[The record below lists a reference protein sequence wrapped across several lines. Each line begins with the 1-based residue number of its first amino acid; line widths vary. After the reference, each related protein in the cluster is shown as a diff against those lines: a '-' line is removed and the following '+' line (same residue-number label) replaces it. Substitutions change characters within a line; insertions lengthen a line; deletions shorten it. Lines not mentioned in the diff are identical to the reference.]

1 MTIPTDSRQPH
12 IYPDA
17 KTAPEPFLLICPD
30 SVNYLTPNL
39 ACFCPDK
46 NRPTGSKSSN
56 FVRTGERPVRAYS
69 RVLQSV
75 VPSSIRSITLI
86 PCKDRSLAI
95 LDEASVLDFIRSDHG
110 PMRWGVPFPSIH
122 SYSEAFCFHFCVLQS
137 WSGMLNVPCQRKCQI
152 VCKM

>member
-1 MTIPTDSRQPH
+1 MTIPTDSRPH

-17 KTAPEPFLLICPD
+17 KMAPKPFLLICPD

-69 RVLQSV
+69 RVLVQYPERNKTCTV
-75 VPSSIRSITLI
+75 NVRAQGFGLMRARPDHAEMCLPSTCRSSLSTLFVDCQLRD
-86 PCKDRSLAI
+86 PT
-95 LDEASVLDFIRSDHG
+95 DFEFGIDLISFCRQ
-110 PMRWGVPFPSIH
+110 H
-122 SYSEAFCFHFCVLQS
+122 STPL
-137 WSGMLNVPCQRKCQI
+137 
-152 VCKM
+152 